1 MPTPS
6 GHTRAI
12 TASKVIGTSV
22 YNTTGEKIGSVED
35 VVLDKMS
42 NEIMFAVV
50 SFGGFLGIGK
60 KFHPLPWA
68 RLDYQPQEDGY
79 VVGLSKEALEAA
91 PAYDMA
97 DLIRDD
103 GQVQRATTAYYAKYQ

>member
-12 TASKVIGTSV
+12 KASKVIGTSV
-22 YNTTGEKIGSVED
+22 YNLNHEKIGRIED
-35 VVLDKMS
+35 VVLDKLS

-60 KFHPLPWA
+60 KMHPLPWA
-68 RLDYQPQEDGY
+68 RLDYQKDEDGY
-79 VVGLSKEALEAA
+79 VVGLSREALEAA
-91 PAYDMA
+91 PAYEMD
-97 DLIRDD
+97 DLVRDD
-103 GQVQRATTAYYAKYQ
+103 GVQSATTAYYSKYQ

>member
-12 TASKVIGTSV
+12 KASKVIGTSV
-22 YNTTGEKIGSVED
+22 YNTQGEKIGNVED

-50 SFGGFLGIGK
+50 SFGGFLGMGK

-68 RLDYQPQEDGY
+68 RLDYQPDEDGY
-79 VVGLSKEALEAA
+79 VVGLSREALQAA
-91 PAYDMA
+91 PAYELD
-97 DLIRDD
+97 DLIKNDA
-103 GQVQRATTAYYAKYQ
+103 VQQQATDYYAKYQ